1 METENSVDHFSN
13 KYARSKYHI
22 IECDAKKKKKIAI
35 ASLIMFPKLKHEL
48 PYL

>member
-22 IECDAKKKKKIAI
+22 IECDAKKII
-35 ASLIMFPKLKHEL
+35 KLQLHL
-48 PYL
+48 